1 MVRQSG
7 QLETGSRDRRVQ
19 HQRCLLRSG
28 CRGAGGWLSYRW
40 RHAGRTDRH
49 SGNLC
54 RQAALEAGMRN
65 SATLVKTAALSCV
78 AIAGLGQARAA
89 TPMAM
94 LADGA
99 AEIASNFEP
108 GCNSAGQ
115 CNLRVTPQQL
125 LAQAEALIQQKN
137 YQAALPLVDALGQV
151 PELQMQQRFLA
162 GYIAIETGDIK
173 GAIRKFR
180 SILDENPG
188 QTRVRLELARA
199 YLLTGKEA
207 SADYHFRLAQNDEN
221 LPDEIAR
228 TIRNTR
234 SILRD
239 QRIWRFSFDFGFAPD
254 TNINGA
260 TDAESIDI
268 NFGPIKLPL
277 QLDENARER
286 SGIGQ
291 TAGFSGGIRIKTS
304 DRMALLFDADSKIV
318 NYKGKEADDIV
329 VQVAAGPE
337 LRIARYSSISLQAVG
352 LHRWYGGRLATREYG
367 GRVGYQQALSEGQ
380 RLGVELDV
388 RRTES
393 QTSDSYSGWQL
404 GANATYEHLV
414 GKALIASASVF
425 ARRDLLNAEGFSSF
439 NYGVNLGL
447 GGELPLG
454 LNAGVAASVS
464 RSAFDAPLLLY
475 STEKRQDWRGFARA
489 YMGSRKIK
497 FLGFSPSV
505 DYVYSRVDSNYD
517 LYEMSRHRVNFK
529 FARYF

>member
-1 MVRQSG
+1 
-7 QLETGSRDRRVQ
+7 
-19 HQRCLLRSG
+19 
-28 CRGAGGWLSYRW
+28 
-40 RHAGRTDRH
+40 
-49 SGNLC
+49 
-54 RQAALEAGMRN
+54 MRN
-65 SATLVKTAALSCV
+65 AATLVKAAALTCV
-78 AIAGLGQARAA
+78 TIAGPGEARAA
-89 TPMAM
+89 APVA
-94 LADGA
+94 LLSDGA
-99 AEIASNFEP
+99 TEIASSVERT
-108 GCNSAGQ
+108 CNTDGQ
-115 CNLRVTPQQL
+115 CNLRITPQQL
-125 LAQAEALIQQKN
+125 LAQAEALVQQRN

-151 PELQMQQRFLA
+151 PELQMQQQFLA
-162 GYIAIETGDIK
+162 GYIAIETGDLK

-239 QRIWRFSFDFGFAPD
+239 KRIWRFSFDFGFAPD
-254 TNINGA
+254 SNINGA

-277 QLDENARER
+277 QLDDSARER

-291 TAGFSGGIRIKTS
+291 TAGFSGGVRVKAS
-304 DRMALLFDADSKIV
+304 DRLALLFDADSKIV
-318 NYKGKEADDIV
+318 NYKGKASDDIV
-329 VQVAAGPE
+329 IQVAAGPE
-337 LRIARYSSISLQAVG
+337 LRIARYSSVSLQAVG
-352 LHRWYGGRLATREYG
+352 LQRWYGGRLATREYG

-380 RLGVELDV
+380 RVGVELDA

-393 QTSDSYSGWQL
+393 QLSNSYSGWQL

-414 GKALIASASVF
+414 GKSLIASASLF
-425 ARRDLLNAEGFSSF
+425 ARRDLLNADGFSSV

-454 LNAGVAASVS
+454 LNAGVSASVS
-464 RSAFDAPLLLY
+464 RSEFDAPLLLY

-489 YMGSRKIK
+489 YMGSRKIR

>member
-1 MVRQSG
+1 
-7 QLETGSRDRRVQ
+7 
-19 HQRCLLRSG
+19 
-28 CRGAGGWLSYRW
+28 
-40 RHAGRTDRH
+40 
-49 SGNLC
+49 
-54 RQAALEAGMRN
+54 MRN
-65 SATLVKTAALSCV
+65 SATLVKAVAVSCV
-78 AIAGLGQARAA
+78 AIAGIGQAQAA
-89 TPMAM
+89 VPLVI

-99 AEIASNFEP
+99 AEIAP
-108 GCNSAGQ
+108 GFQPACDTTGQ
-115 CNLRVTPQQL
+115 CNLRVTPEQL
-125 LAQAEALIQQKN
+125 LAKAEALIHEKN

-151 PELQMQQRFLA
+151 PELRMQQRFLA
-162 GYIAIETGDIK
+162 GYIAIETGDVK
-173 GAIRKFR
+173 GAIKKFR
-180 SILDENPG
+180 TILDENPG

-221 LPDEIAR
+221 LPDEIAK

-277 QLDENARER
+277 QLDDNARER

-291 TAGFSGGIRIKTS
+291 TAGFSGGIRVKAN
-304 DRMALLFDADSKIV
+304 DRLALLFDADSKIV
-318 NYKGKEADDIV
+318 NYAGKAADDIV
-329 VQVAAGPE
+329 IQVAAGPE
-337 LRIARYSSISLQAVG
+337 LRVARYSSISLQAVG
-352 LHRWYGGRLATREYG
+352 LQRWYGGSLATREYG
-367 GRVGYQQALSEGQ
+367 GRFGYQQALSEGQ
-380 RLGVELDV
+380 RLGVELDA

-393 QTSDSYSGWQL
+393 QISASYSGWQL

-414 GKALIASASVF
+414 GKSLIASASVF
-425 ARRDLLNAEGFSSF
+425 ARRDLLNADGFSSF

-447 GGELPLG
+447 GGELPMG

>member
-1 MVRQSG
+1 MFANDILVKATVASFAFAAGSG
-7 QLETGSRDRRVQ
+7 AASAETA
-19 HQRCLLRSG
+19 LP
-28 CRGAGGWLSYRW
+28 
-40 RHAGRTDRH
+40 
-49 SGNLC
+49 
-54 RQAALEAGMRN
+54 AAVEAG
-65 SATLVKTAALSCV
+65 AEVAAITAPVCDS
-78 AIAGLGQARAA
+78 
-89 TPMAM
+89 T
-94 LADGA
+94 
-99 AEIASNFEP
+99 
-108 GCNSAGQ
+108 GQ
-115 CNLRVTPQQL
+115 CHVRMTPRQL
-125 LAQAEALIQQKN
+125 LARAESLIHDEQ
-137 YQAALPLVDALGQV
+137 YQAALPLVEALGQV

-260 TDAESIDI
+260 TDAETIDI

-277 QLDENARER
+277 QLDENARQR
-286 SGIGQ
+286 SGVGQ
-291 TAGFSGGIRIKTS
+291 TAGFSGGVRVKAN
-304 DRMALLFDADSKIV
+304 DKLAFLFDADSKVI
-318 NYKGKEADDIV
+318 NYKGEEADDIV
-329 VQVAAGPE
+329 IQLAAGPE
-337 LRIARYSSISLQAVG
+337 LRIARYSSVSLQAVG
-352 LHRWYGGRLATREYG
+352 LQRWYGGRLATREYG
-367 GRVGYQQALSEGQ
+367 GRFGYQQALSEGQ
-380 RLGVELDV
+380 RLGVELDA

-393 QTSDSYSGWQL
+393 QISDAYSGWQL

-414 GKALIASASVF
+414 GKSLIASASLF
-425 ARRDLLNAEGFSSF
+425 ARRDLLNADGFSSF
-439 NYGVNLGL
+439 NYGVNLGI
-447 GGELPLG
+447 GGELPYG

-489 YMGSRKIK
+489 YIGSRKVK
-497 FLGFSPSV
+497 FLGFSPSI
-505 DYVYSRVDSNYD
+505 DYNYSRVDSNYD